1 MKGGIVGLRAN
12 SRKHPNA
19 CKAFASA
26 IRFAAPTYPFTS
38 FSVHADAPTTTHV
51 DRYNADV
58 YNIILPLTRFEGGGI
73 WLQDASGS
81 VLSPED
87 DRTLGVVADVAA
99 GPCAIDARN
108 RKHTVMPWAGTRI
121 VLVGF
126 AVSAFSKFSS
136 SDAEALASL
145 GFNLDIN
152 PFGQSVPACATSG
165 LFDLRSSTRPA
176 ATQTFD
182 DNSAVQPLTLCKP
195 PDADNFS
202 SVGKPARLLVI
213 EACCGCARLSA
224 TLKKDG
230 FDVLPLDCEGNRHRS
245 LVTVVSLDL
254 RKPASWEFLQT
265 CVLSNRVFHFHGAP
279 PCGTASRARDRDRP
293 MSSAEWGPPPLR
305 SERYPQGF
313 PWLRGTWRD
322 KVESA
327 NLIYLQMARFCEWLS
342 SLNISWSVEN
352 PERSYMWLLPEWNHL
367 RSQSLDVLFDSCMW
381 GSCRKKSTR
390 FLTTCVEMLSLAKTC
405 DNKHSHASWL
415 PVRNK
420 SGVQYATSQEAA
432 YPHELCQAMSSALQ
446 LQAASFNLE
455 LVRECPLEQSSH
467 AAAASAR
474 RQPKLSKYK
483 PLLEDFKHRVTV
495 AVDSVEHLPLDAKSC
510 LKVALPSVPAGA
522 KLLRKPVKGVGSA
535 SGLGP
540 LGLGPSAPASG
551 LGPSS
556 PSAPA
561 HSVSAACGI

>member
-1 MKGGIVGLRAN
+1 
-12 SRKHPNA
+12 
-19 CKAFASA
+19 
-26 IRFAAPTYPFTS
+26 
-38 FSVHADAPTTTHV
+38 
-51 DRYNADV
+51 
-58 YNIILPLTRFEGGGI
+58 
-73 WLQDASGS
+73 
-81 VLSPED
+81 
-87 DRTLGVVADVAA
+87 
-99 GPCAIDARN
+99 
-108 RKHTVMPWAGTRI
+108 MPWTGTRV

-126 AVSAFSKFSS
+126 AVSAFSKLSS

-152 PFGQSVPACATSG
+152 PIGQPVPACATSG
-165 LFDLRSSTRPA
+165 LVDLRSSSRPA
-176 ATQTFD
+176 VTQTFD

-195 PDADNFS
+195 PDDVNFS

-230 FDVLPLDCEGNRHRS
+230 FDVDILPLDCEGNRHRP
-245 LVTVVSLDL
+245 LATVVSLDV

-265 CVLSNRVFHFHGAP
+265 CVLTNRVFHFHGAP
-279 PCGTASRARDRDRP
+279 PCGTASRARDRP
-293 MSSAEWGPPPLR
+293 MSSTEWGRGPPPLR

-313 PWLRGTWRD
+313 PWLSGTWRD

-327 NLIYLQMARFCEWLS
+327 NLIYVQMTRFCEWLS

-352 PERSYMWLLPEWNHL
+352 PERSYMWLLPEWKHL
-367 RSQSLDVLFDSCMW
+367 RSQCLDVVFDSCMW

-405 DNKHSHASWL
+405 DNKHSHASWQ

-420 SGVQYATSQEAA
+420 SGVQHATSQEAA

-455 LVRECPLEQSSH
+455 IVRECPLEQSSH

-483 PLLEDFKHRVTV
+483 PLLEDFKYRVTV

-510 LKVALPSVPAGA
+510 LTVALPSA
-522 KLLRKPVKGVGSA
+522 L
-535 SGLGP
+535 
-540 LGLGPSAPASG
+540 LGLNSSAG
-551 LGPSS
+551 R
-556 PSAPA
+556 
-561 HSVSAACGI
+561 